1 MAPRKKQ
8 AELEENQQ
16 LEIEMTSADT
26 ESKPKKARGKK
37 EEPGKQEL
45 SLEEAFVKLDE
56 IMEQLEAGEGSLEE
70 SFLLYQQGMQLLKQC
85 NESIDRVEKKLIVLE
100 EEGI

>member
-1 MAPRKKQ
+1 MAS
-8 AELEENQQ
+8 AEP
-16 LEIEMTSADT
+16 
-26 ESKPKKARGKK
+26 ESKPKKAKGKK
-37 EEPGKQEL
+37 EEAAKLEL

-56 IMEQLEAGEGSLEE
+56 LMEQLESGEGSLEE